1 MRNNGEF
8 CPAPLQIK
16 HGVRP
21 ISLGKKGLIWLQ
33 LDDPLAKARMREKV
47 IWVECDA
54 VLINYM
60 HGTSFDVSRKRNLD
74 CDGQP
79 KRPR

>member
-21 ISLGKKGLIWLQ
+21 ISLGKKGLVWLQ
-33 LDDPLAKARMREKV
+33 LDDASAKVRTREKV

-54 VLINYM
+54 VLIN
-60 HGTSFDVSRKRNLD
+60 
-74 CDGQP
+74 
-79 KRPR
+79 